1 MKEAKLLPANF
12 GPLRDAG
19 GNARI
24 TGPCGDTMEFW
35 VRPEGDRVARVSF
48 TTDGCGHSMRSGSA
62 AAAVA
67 EGKTIGDA
75 LRIGPEE
82 VLEATGGLPEES
94 RHCAL
99 LAADTLRAALLDC
112 RSAKTGQGE
121 SGMGTGECGSCGTGP
136 CEARPAQPGEKPE
149 EPAERQAL
157 KRRLDRIRHKILVLS
172 GKGGVGKST
181 VAVNLAVSLVLAGK
195 RVGLLDA
202 DLHGPSVPKM
212 LGVEDAPA
220 GTDGDSLEPVET
232 DGLKVMSIGFL
243 LDRRDQAVIWRGPL
257 KMTAIRQFLG
267 NVAWGDLDFL
277 IIDLP
282 PGTGDEPMSVCQFI
296 EDADGAVVVTTPQE
310 VSVSNVRRSINF
322 CRALRLPVLGIVENM
337 SGFACPQCGRR
348 TEVFG
353 AGGGERMAEEMGI
366 PFLGRV
372 PLDPMLGEACEG
384 GKPYIRHFPGT
395 PTSRAFE
402 VIREPILKRTSPE
415 AENPA
420 GRAAEFQRK
429 EDTVRMAIPLAEG
442 LLAMHF
448 GHCAQFALIDVDPK
462 ARKVLKR
469 EDIEAPPHQPG
480 LLPSWL
486 AERGVQVVIAGGMGQ
501 RALGLFAERG
511 IKVVVG
517 APAGKPEKLAA
528 DFMADTLRAGEN
540 VCDH

>member
-1 MKEAKLLPANF
+1 MRHDPVKETKLLPANS

-24 TGPCGDTMEFW
+24 AGPRGDTKEFR

-62 AAAVA
+62 AAALA

-75 LRIGPEE
+75 LRIGQEE

-112 RSAKTGQGE
+112 RSAETGQGE

-136 CEARPAQPGEKPE
+136 CEARPAQPGERPE
-149 EPAERQAL
+149 ER
-157 KRRLDRIRHKILVLS
+157 
-172 GKGGVGKST
+172 
-181 VAVNLAVSLVLAGK
+181 
-195 RVGLLDA
+195 
-202 DLHGPSVPKM
+202 
-212 LGVEDAPA
+212 
-220 GTDGDSLEPVET
+220 
-232 DGLKVMSIGFL
+232 
-243 LDRRDQAVIWRGPL
+243 
-257 KMTAIRQFLG
+257 
-267 NVAWGDLDFL
+267 
-277 IIDLP
+277 
-282 PGTGDEPMSVCQFI
+282 
-296 EDADGAVVVTTPQE
+296 
-310 VSVSNVRRSINF
+310 
-322 CRALRLPVLGIVENM
+322 RALRLPVLGIVENM
-337 SGFACPQCGRR
+337 SGFACPPGGRR

-353 AGGGERMAEEMGI
+353 AGGGERMAEEMGV

-372 PLDPMLGEACEG
+372 PLDPLLGEACEG

-402 VIREPILKRTSPE
+402 TIREPILKRTSP
-415 AENPA
+415 AAGSPA
-420 GRAAEFQRK
+420 GGAAELQRK
-429 EDTVRMAIPLAEG
+429 EDTVRIAIPLAEG

-517 APAGKPEKLAA
+517 APAEKPEKLAA